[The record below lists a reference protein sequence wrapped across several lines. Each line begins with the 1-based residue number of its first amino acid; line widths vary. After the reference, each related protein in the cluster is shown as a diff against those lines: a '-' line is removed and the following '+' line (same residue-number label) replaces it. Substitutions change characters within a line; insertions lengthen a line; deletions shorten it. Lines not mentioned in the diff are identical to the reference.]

1 MNVKKYEDRFE
12 VLYTYSKEYS
22 YLADTHTAVALAAA
36 EKYKGEGA
44 MVVLS
49 TANPYKFPRVV
60 LDALGEAAP
69 ESDFDAIHQLELLS
83 EIPACCY
90 PDEYAQR
97 GRFQ

>member
-1 MNVKKYEDRFE
+1 
-12 VLYTYSKEYS
+12 
-22 YLADTHTAVALAAA
+22 
-36 EKYKGEGA
+36 

-83 EIPACCY
+83 DIPA
-90 PDEYAQR
+90 PNSLTMLKQQEE
-97 GRFQ
+97 RFKEVIPAGKIAEIALL